1 MYSNQLRKQ
10 TKVNNKRIIGKNK
23 SKDSKDQVMDLFQEE
38 KVTILAKKMVTS
50 TTGKIVP
57 ITSMGTTSMK
67 VPSKTFSMTQ
77 AKSELFV
84 SKNTLQI

>member
-1 MYSNQLRKQ
+1 MCSNQLRKQ
-10 TKVNNKRIIGKNK
+10 TKVTNKKILGKNK
-23 SKDSKDQVMDLFQEE
+23 SQDSKDQVMDLLQGE
-38 KVTILAKKMVTS
+38 KVTILAKKMGIS

-67 VPSKTFSMTQ
+67 VTSKTFSVTQ

-84 SKNTLQI
+84 LKNTKQI